1 MSQQYSI
8 PWFWVTIGTIA
19 AIAAVLGVGL
29 YAVYGGGFKTQSS
42 SKHTM
47 PQERIPRDICK
58 CQDAINKMKELYEY
72 IMYASDL
79 SDLPEPDYYYYMVI
93 QIANALKSCNIDAQF
108 RGVLARK
115 STNVG
120 RMADFIYDILTMCGV
135 SVPEE

>member
-1 MSQQYSI
+1 
-8 PWFWVTIGTIA
+8 
-19 AIAAVLGVGL
+19 VLGVGL
-29 YAVYGGGFKTQSS
+29 YAVYGEGFKTQGSG
-42 SKHTM
+42 KHMM
-47 PQERIPRDICK
+47 PQTTERIPRDICK
-58 CQDAINKMKELYEY
+58 CQDAINKMRELYEY

-135 SVPEE
+135 SIPEE